1 MVFIIST
8 LVNGHMNNI
17 LTEKT
22 GSGFMFL
29 GHIFLEKKGGII
41 LKVNTS
47 VSYIGLIV
55 NSFETC

>member
-1 MVFIIST
+1 
-8 LVNGHMNNI
+8 MNNI